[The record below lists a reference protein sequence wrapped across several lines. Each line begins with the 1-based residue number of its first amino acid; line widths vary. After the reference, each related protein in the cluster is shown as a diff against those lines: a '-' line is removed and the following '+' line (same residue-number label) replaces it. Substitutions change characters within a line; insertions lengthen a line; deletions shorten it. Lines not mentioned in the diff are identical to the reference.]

1 MRFARIATQAGP
13 RFARADGEEW
23 RIIEGDPFSGL
34 ASDGRPV
41 DTDGVVSMEAA
52 RLLSPSV
59 PQVVL
64 GMAHNAAPAGVG
76 LPAQAFLKSA
86 RTVAGP
92 GDAIVID
99 EALGTMN
106 VEGELAVVIG
116 RHARNLTP
124 SNALEAVFGLTIGN
138 DVTAADQNALDT
150 LLTQSKNGDGYT
162 PLGPWIDTDLTD
174 MDARGVR
181 VIVDGELVASG
192 STAGLVRGV
201 IDQLVYLT
209 TYTTLGPGD
218 VILGGCPD
226 ALAPVTAGQLVRIEI
241 DGIGSLEN
249 PVRSLEHG
257 AGASDQPGASD
268 LKETSG
274 ATVN

>member
-13 RFARADGEEW
+13 RFARADREEW
-23 RIIEGDPFSGL
+23 RIVEGDLFGGL
-34 ASDGRPV
+34 ASRGLRGG
-41 DTDGVVSMEAA
+41 TESVVSMQAA

-59 PQVVL
+59 PRVVL
-64 GMAHNAAPAGVG
+64 GMAHNAAPAGAG

-92 GDAIVID
+92 GDDIVVD
-99 EALGTMN
+99 ERLGTTN

-116 RHARNLTP
+116 RHARNLTR

-138 DVTAADQNALDT
+138 DVTAADQNEIDS
-150 LLTQSKNGDGYT
+150 LLTQSKQGDGYT

-201 IDQLVYLT
+201 IEQLVYLT
-209 TYTTLGPGD
+209 RYTTLGPGD

-241 DGIGSLEN
+241 DGIGALEN
-249 PVRSLEHG
+249 PVRSIDHG

-268 LKETSG
+268 HKEATD